1 MNIQISGLPRLG
13 GPHLSWPPHALHHQG
28 PWFLSGV
35 ISGGWIEIE
44 KTLKSVF
51 CLVQILQINP
61 CFDPSE
67 KYYIVNGKTEN
78 GGVPS
83 GKRLQ
88 QAIEN
93 GDLVRGFSHIKR

>member
-1 MNIQISGLPRLG
+1 MAASCSSPSRTVVFKRGDFG
-13 GPHLSWPPHALHHQG
+13 GMDRDRK
-28 PWFLSGV
+28 
-35 ISGGWIEIE
+35 

>member
-28 PWFLSGV
+28 PWFL
-35 ISGGWIEIE
+35 ISGGWIEIGKNLE
-44 KTLKSVF
+44 ICISFGSNTSDKPLFWPLWKV
-51 CLVQILQINP
+51 L
-61 CFDPSE
+61 
-67 KYYIVNGKTEN
+67 VNGKTEN
-78 GGVPS
+78 GGLPS

-93 GDLVRGFSHIKR
+93 GDLVRGFSHIL